1 MHIWQKLTREALDT
15 AMSLLHDYD
24 ETKVALVHENET
36 IVDQVAK
43 TGWAL
48 HPVQV
53 AKNEMQTKDSHT
65 LSVLL
70 HSIGD
75 IERISGS
82 RGNHCK
88 CGKGDLR

>member
-1 MHIWQKLTREALDT
+1 
-15 AMSLLHDYD
+15 MSLLHDYD

-36 IVDQVAK
+36 YRGSGTK

-48 HPVQV
+48 ILYRWR
-53 AKNEMQTKDSHT
+53 KNEMQTKDSHT

-70 HSIGD
+70 HSIG
-75 IERISGS
+75 RHRANLGS